1 MKRFSIFGSALMI
14 LAVCAVGSLF
24 AEDRIISTDT
34 EINEA
39 VSYGTLKITTTTAD
53 GAVNATLGS
62 SADVTV
68 TTNLVMGDSSN
79 TQTET
84 LTINGGK
91 LNLTATTGPN
101 ADYPLKF
108 DMVGHYP
115 NSTCTINI
123 NEGGS
128 LTAYRLVVGWHGKGY
143 LNVNNGT
150 AAINNLDFG
159 GNYQLGNYQAVSGVT
174 VGANGTLKV
183 QTTVRNQGTVGPL
196 DQTITLSGGTLTTLD
211 DQTTAT
217 VNVTLVLTEGTTSTL
232 NIPTGK
238 TFTLSPATISGSG
251 TLNVTGD
258 GVLNFSGTTTLS
270 GNFNRSNTVIMNN
283 SGNLTVANGG
293 SFTTTSNLCLR
304 GATLT
309 VQDGATVNIGRIV
322 ICDANNATSSVTQ
335 SGGTVNIT
343 GTNNTHT
350 TSASFMIGHWPG
362 GATYTLSGG
371 TLNSLGADMHLTWDC
386 NGTFTATGGTA
397 NLLGIIM
404 EDHNANRVGTVNLE
418 GTRLNIGA
426 SGITRSNLSSTTG
439 HTVNLKSG
447 TLGALADW
455 SSPLNMN
462 LTSGAVKIDTAKW
475 DTATGAS
482 TTTGQTITLSGALSG
497 TGGITKVGEG
507 TLILSGQNTYT
518 GTTVVQG
525 GSVDVSGK
533 LAGNISIQK
542 GTLNIKDGAD
552 ITVTWFNICDASGN
566 PTCTVNQTGGSIT
579 VTGSNF
585 PAKITNAG
593 SFKIS
598 HYPGTANYNLYGGT
612 LTAKNALTQ
621 ISWDGSATLNVAGGT
636 ADLYGIAL
644 CDHNYSETSLSGTTA
659 VFRMNFDSTKAD
671 AAPVVKIGAGG
682 INYWRDISNGATNFC
697 PDKSANDSRKYAELG
712 NGKIQAT
719 ADWSSNLP
727 LKLTDAENGTTFD
740 TAGHKITLKNGLQG
754 TGSLKVQGTGE
765 VEVQGDVTYTGS
777 TTIDEGATLTF
788 KTDSA
793 YIINALTGTGTLA
806 VAGTSELTLPANTAF
821 EGTLL
826 LKESGTVKAAG
837 TVKNLE
843 FANGG
848 ILQLTA
854 SEDESALFS
863 ITGDVTAAGGS
874 IEILNSA
881 DEDVIQIAKLL
892 NPDEFADFAG
902 VSVSRSGEGMVLA
915 LDGNT
920 VLAGTHNALPEPSAW
935 LLLVLG
941 LIGLTELKR
950 FGRTASRRS

>member
-1 MKRFSIFGSALMI
+1 MKRFSIFGSAL
-14 LAVCAVGSLF
+14 
-24 AEDRIISTDT
+24 STDT

-39 VSYGTLKITTTTAD
+39 VSYDTLKITTSTD
-53 GAVNATLGS
+53 NGVVNVTLGS
-62 SADVTV
+62 NANVTV
-68 TTNLVMGDSSN
+68 TTNLRMGDSSN
-79 TQTET
+79 TQTEN
-84 LTINGGK
+84 LTINGGM
-91 LNLTATTGPN
+91 LNLTATTGP
-101 ADYPLKF
+101 DSSYPLKF
-108 DMVGHYP
+108 NMVGHYP
-115 NSTCTINI
+115 ASTSTINI

-143 LNVNNGT
+143 LNINNGT
-150 AAINNLDFG
+150 ASINNLDFG
-159 GNYQLGNYQAVSGVT
+159 GNYQLGNHKAVSGVT
-174 VGANGTLKV
+174 IGANGTLKV
-183 QTTVRNQGTVGPL
+183 QTTVRNEGSAGPL

-217 VNVTLVLTEGTTSTL
+217 VNIPLVLTEGTTSKL
-232 NIPTGK
+232 DVPSGK
-238 TFTLSPATISGSG
+238 TFTLSPATISGAG
-251 TLNVTGD
+251 TLNVTGE
-258 GVLNFSGTTTLS
+258 GTFNLTGTTTLS
-270 GNFNRSNTVIMNN
+270 GTMTR
-283 SGNLTVANGG
+283 SGNVFMTSSAALTVADGG
-293 SFTTTSNLCLR
+293 SFTTNNLLLR

-309 VQDGATVNIGRIV
+309 VQDGAAVSLGRIV

-350 TSASFMIGHWPG
+350 TSASFMVGHWPG

-404 EDHNANRVGTVNLE
+404 EDHNANRVGTVNLD
-418 GTRLNIGA
+418 GARVNIGA
-426 SGITRSNLSSTTG
+426 SGITRTNLSSTVA

-455 SSPLNMN
+455 SSPLKMN
-462 LTSGAVKIDTAKW
+462 LTGGSVKIDTAKW
-475 DTATGAS
+475 DAAAGAS

-518 GTTVVQG
+518 GSTVIQG
-525 GSVDVSGK
+525 GTVDVSGK

-542 GTLNIKDGAD
+542 GTLNIKDGAN
-552 ITVTWFNICDASGN
+552 ITVSWFNICDASGN

-579 VTGSNF
+579 VLGTNF
-585 PAKITNAG
+585 PAKVTNGG

-598 HYPGTANYNLYGGT
+598 HYPGTANYNLYAGT

-712 NGKIQAT
+712 NGTIQAT

-727 LKLTDAENGTTFD
+727 LKLTDAANGTTFD

-765 VEVQGDVTYTGS
+765 VEVQGDVTYAGS

-793 YIINALTGTGTLA
+793 YIINALGGTGTLA
-806 VAGTSELTLPANTAF
+806 AAGTSELTLPADTAF

-826 LKESGTVKAAG
+826 LKESGKVKAAG
-837 TVKNLE
+837 EVKNLE

-854 SEDESALFS
+854 SEDESELFS
-863 ITGDVTAAGGS
+863 ITGDVTAAGGA

-892 NPDEFADFAG
+892 NPDEFANLA
-902 VSVSRSGEGMVLA
+902 SVSAYRGGESLVLA
-915 LDGNT
+915 LDGNI
-920 VLAGTHNALPEPSAW
+920 LMAGTHDALPEPSTW

-941 LIGLTELKR
+941 LVGLTELKR

>member
-1 MKRFSIFGSALMI
+1 MKRFSIFGSALMV
-14 LAVCAVGSLF
+14 LAVCAAGSLF
-24 AEDRIISTDT
+24 AEDRTISTDT

-39 VSYGTLKITTTTAD
+39 VSYDTLKITTSTD
-53 GAVNATLGS
+53 NGVVNVTLGS
-62 SADVTV
+62 NANVTV
-68 TTNLVMGDSSN
+68 TTNLRMGDSSN
-79 TQTET
+79 TQTEN
-84 LTINGGK
+84 LTINGGM
-91 LNLTATTGPN
+91 LNLTATTGP
-101 ADYPLKF
+101 DSSYPLKF
-108 DMVGHYP
+108 NMVGHYP
-115 NSTCTINI
+115 ASTSTINI

-143 LNVNNGT
+143 LNINNGT
-150 AAINNLDFG
+150 ASINNLDFG
-159 GNYQLGNYQAVSGVT
+159 GNYQLGNHKAVSGVT
-174 VGANGTLKV
+174 IGANGTLKV
-183 QTTVRNQGTVGPL
+183 QTTVRNEGSAGPL

-217 VNVTLVLTEGTTSTL
+217 VNIPLVLTEGTTSKL
-232 NIPTGK
+232 DVPSGK
-238 TFTLSPATISGSG
+238 TFTLSPATISGAG
-251 TLNVTGD
+251 TLNVTGE
-258 GVLNFSGTTTLS
+258 GTFNLTGTTTLS
-270 GNFNRSNTVIMNN
+270 GTMTR
-283 SGNLTVANGG
+283 SGNVFMTSSAALTVADGG
-293 SFTTTSNLCLR
+293 SFTTNNLLLR

-309 VQDGATVNIGRIV
+309 VQDGAAVSLGRIV

-350 TSASFMIGHWPG
+350 TSASFMVGHWPG

-404 EDHNANRVGTVNLE
+404 EDHNANRVGTVNLD
-418 GTRLNIGA
+418 GARVNIGA
-426 SGITRSNLSSTTG
+426 SGITRTNLSSTVA

-455 SSPLNMN
+455 SSPLKMN
-462 LTSGAVKIDTAKW
+462 LTGGSVKIDTAKW
-475 DTATGAS
+475 DAAAGAS

-518 GTTVVQG
+518 GSTVIQG
-525 GSVDVSGK
+525 GTVDVSGK

-542 GTLNIKDGAD
+542 GTLNIKDGAN
-552 ITVTWFNICDASGN
+552 ITVSWFNICDASGN

-579 VTGSNF
+579 VLGTNF
-585 PAKITNAG
+585 PAKVTNGG

-598 HYPGTANYNLYGGT
+598 HYPGTANYNLYAGT

-659 VFRMNFDSTKAD
+659 VFRMNFDSTKAT
-671 AAPVVKIGAGG
+671 AAPVVKIGEGG
-682 INYWRDISNGATNFC
+682 INYWRDISNGSQNFC
-697 PDKSANDSRKYAELG
+697 PDKSANDSKKYAELG
-712 NGKIQAT
+712 NGTIQAT

-727 LKLTDAENGTTFD
+727 LKLTDAANGTTFD
-740 TAGHKITLKNGLQG
+740 TQDYKITLKNGLQG
-754 TGSLKVQGTGE
+754 AGSLKVQGNGE
-765 VEVQGDVTYTGS
+765 VEVQGDVTYAGS

-793 YIINALTGTGTLA
+793 YIINALGGTGTLA
-806 VAGTSELTLPANTAF
+806 AAGTSELTLPADTAF

-826 LKESGTVKAAG
+826 LKESGKVKAAG
-837 TVKNLE
+837 EVKNLE

-854 SEDESALFS
+854 SEDESELFS
-863 ITGDVTAAGGS
+863 ITGDVTAAGGA

-892 NPDEFADFAG
+892 NPDEFANLA
-902 VSVSRSGEGMVLA
+902 SVSAYRGGESLVLA
-915 LDGNT
+915 LDGNI
-920 VLAGTHNALPEPSAW
+920 LMAGTHDALPEPSTW

-941 LIGLTELKR
+941 LVGLTELKR

>member
-1 MKRFSIFGSALMI
+1 
-14 LAVCAVGSLF
+14 
-24 AEDRIISTDT
+24 
-34 EINEA
+34 
-39 VSYGTLKITTTTAD
+39 
-53 GAVNATLGS
+53 
-62 SADVTV
+62 
-68 TTNLVMGDSSN
+68 
-79 TQTET
+79 
-84 LTINGGK
+84 
-91 LNLTATTGPN
+91 
-101 ADYPLKF
+101 
-108 DMVGHYP
+108 MVGHYP
-115 NSTCTINI
+115 ASTSTINI

-150 AAINNLDFG
+150 AAINNLDLG

-217 VNVTLVLTEGTTSTL
+217 VNVPLVLTEGTTSTL

-309 VQDGATVNIGRIV
+309 VQDGATANIGRIV

-418 GTRLNIGA
+418 GARVNIGA
-426 SGITRSNLSSTTG
+426 SGITRSNLNSVVA

-455 SSPLNMN
+455 SSPLSMN
-462 LTSGAVKIDTAKW
+462 LTSGTVKIDTGKW
-475 DTATGAS
+475 DTATGQS

-542 GTLNIKDGAD
+542 GTLNIKDGAN
-552 ITVTWFNICDASGN
+552 ITVSWFNICDASGN

-644 CDHNYSETSLSGTTA
+644 CDHNYSQTSLSGTTA
-659 VFRMNFDSTKAD
+659 VFQMNFDSTKAD
-671 AAPVVKIGAGG
+671 TAPVVKIGAGG

-697 PDKSANDSRKYAELG
+697 PDKSANDSKKYAELG
-712 NGKIQAT
+712 NGTIQAT

-740 TAGHKITLKNGLQG
+740 TQNYKITLKNGLQG
-754 TGSLKVQGTGE
+754 TGSLKVQGNGE

-793 YIINALTGTGTLA
+793 CIINALTGTGTLA
-806 VAGTSELTLPANTAF
+806 AVGSSELTLPADTAF

-848 ILQLTA
+848 ILQLAA

-863 ITGDVTAAGGS
+863 ITGDVTAAGGL

-920 VLAGTHNALPEPSAW
+920 VLAGTYNALPEPSAW

-941 LIGLTELKR
+941 LIGLKR
-950 FGRTASRRS
+950 IGRRSCVEN

>member
-1 MKRFSIFGSALMI
+1 
-14 LAVCAVGSLF
+14 
-24 AEDRIISTDT
+24 
-34 EINEA
+34 
-39 VSYGTLKITTTTAD
+39 
-53 GAVNATLGS
+53 
-62 SADVTV
+62 
-68 TTNLVMGDSSN
+68 
-79 TQTET
+79 
-84 LTINGGK
+84 
-91 LNLTATTGPN
+91 
-101 ADYPLKF
+101 
-108 DMVGHYP
+108 
-115 NSTCTINI
+115 
-123 NEGGS
+123 
-128 LTAYRLVVGWHGKGY
+128 
-143 LNVNNGT
+143 
-150 AAINNLDFG
+150 
-159 GNYQLGNYQAVSGVT
+159 
-174 VGANGTLKV
+174 
-183 QTTVRNQGTVGPL
+183 NQGTVGPL

-217 VNVTLVLTEGTTSTL
+217 VNVPLVLTEGTTSKL
-232 NIPTGK
+232 DVPSGK
-238 TFTLSPATISGSG
+238 TFTLNSATISGSG
-251 TLNVTGD
+251 MLNVTGD
-258 GVLNFSGTTTLS
+258 GTFNLTGTTTLS
-270 GNFNRSNTVIMNN
+270 GKLTR
-283 SGNLTVANGG
+283 SGNVFMTSNAALTVADGG
-293 SFTTTSNLCLR
+293 SFTTTSSLLMR

-309 VQDGATVNIGRIV
+309 VQDGATANIGRIV

-418 GTRLNIGA
+418 GARLNIGA
-426 SGITRSNLSSTTG
+426 SGITRTNLNSVVA

-455 SSPLNMN
+455 SSPLNMK
-462 LTSGAVKIDTAKW
+462 LTSASIRIDTGKW
-475 DTATGAS
+475 DTATGQS

-542 GTLNIKDGAD
+542 GTLNIKDGAN
-552 ITVTWFNICDASGN
+552 ITVSWFNICDASGN

-644 CDHNYSETSLSGTTA
+644 CDHNYSQTSLSGTTA
-659 VFRMNFDSTKAD
+659 VFQMNFDSTKAD
-671 AAPVVKIGAGG
+671 TAPVVKIGAGA

-697 PDKSANDSRKYAELG
+697 PDKSANDSKKYAELG
-712 NGKIQAT
+712 NGTVQAT

-765 VEVQGDVTYTGS
+765 VEVQGDVTYAGS

-793 YIINALTGTGTLA
+793 CIINALTGTGTLA
-806 VAGTSELTLPANTAF
+806 AAGSSELTLPADTAF

-848 ILQLTA
+848 ILQLKA
-854 SEDESALFS
+854 SEDESTLFS

-892 NPDEFADFAG
+892 NPDEFADFAV

-920 VLAGTHNALPEPSAW
+920 VLAGTYNALPEPSAW

-941 LIGLTELKR
+941 LIGLKR
-950 FGRTASRRS
+950 IGRRSCVEN

>member
-1 MKRFSIFGSALMI
+1 
-14 LAVCAVGSLF
+14 
-24 AEDRIISTDT
+24 
-34 EINEA
+34 
-39 VSYGTLKITTTTAD
+39 SYDTLKITTSTD
-53 GAVNATLGS
+53 NGVVNVTLGS
-62 SADVTV
+62 NANVTV
-68 TTNLVMGDSSN
+68 TTNLRMGDSSN
-79 TQTET
+79 TQTEN
-84 LTINGGK
+84 LTINGGM
-91 LNLTATTGPN
+91 LNLTATTGP
-101 ADYPLKF
+101 DSSYPLKF
-108 DMVGHYP
+108 NMVGHYP
-115 NSTCTINI
+115 ASTSTINI

-143 LNVNNGT
+143 LNINNGT
-150 AAINNLDFG
+150 ASINNLDFG
-159 GNYQLGNYQAVSGVT
+159 GNYQLGNHKAVSGVT
-174 VGANGTLKV
+174 IGANGTLKV
-183 QTTVRNQGTVGPL
+183 QTTVRNEGSAGPL

-217 VNVTLVLTEGTTSTL
+217 VNIPLVLTEGTTSKL
-232 NIPTGK
+232 DVPSGK
-238 TFTLSPATISGSG
+238 TFTLSPATISGAG
-251 TLNVTGD
+251 TLNVTGE
-258 GVLNFSGTTTLS
+258 GTFNLTGTTTLS
-270 GNFNRSNTVIMNN
+270 GTMTR
-283 SGNLTVANGG
+283 SGNVFMTSSAALTVADGG
-293 SFTTTSNLCLR
+293 SFTTNNLLLR

-309 VQDGATVNIGRIV
+309 VQDGAAVSLGRIV

-350 TSASFMIGHWPG
+350 TSASFMVGHWPG

-404 EDHNANRVGTVNLE
+404 EDHNANRVGTVNLD
-418 GTRLNIGA
+418 GARVNIGA
-426 SGITRSNLSSTTG
+426 SGITRTNLSSTVA

-455 SSPLNMN
+455 SSPLKMN
-462 LTSGAVKIDTAKW
+462 LTGGSVKIDTAKW
-475 DTATGAS
+475 DAAAGAS

-518 GTTVVQG
+518 GSTVIQG
-525 GSVDVSGK
+525 GTVDVSGK

-542 GTLNIKDGAD
+542 GTLNIKDGAN
-552 ITVTWFNICDASGN
+552 ITVSWFNICDASGN

-579 VTGSNF
+579 VLGTNF
-585 PAKITNAG
+585 PAKVTNGG

-598 HYPGTANYNLYGGT
+598 HYPGTANYNLYAGT

-659 VFRMNFDSTKAD
+659 VFRMNFDSTKAT
-671 AAPVVKIGAGG
+671 AAPVVKIGEGG
-682 INYWRDISNGATNFC
+682 INYWRDISNGSQNFC
-697 PDKSANDSRKYAELG
+697 PDKSANDSKKYAELG
-712 NGKIQAT
+712 NGTIQAT

-727 LKLTDAENGTTFD
+727 LKLTDAANGTTFD
-740 TAGHKITLKNGLQG
+740 TQDYKITLKNGLQG

-765 VEVQGDVTYTGS
+765 VEVQGDVTYAGS

-793 YIINALTGTGTLA
+793 YIINALGGTGTLA
-806 VAGTSELTLPANTAF
+806 AAGTSELTLPADTAF

-826 LKESGTVKAAG
+826 LKESGKVKAAG
-837 TVKNLE
+837 EVKNLE

-854 SEDESALFS
+854 SEDESELFS
-863 ITGDVTAAGGS
+863 ITGDVTAAGGA

-892 NPDEFADFAG
+892 NPDEFANLA
-902 VSVSRSGEGMVLA
+902 SVSAYRGGESLVLA
-915 LDGNT
+915 LDGNI
-920 VLAGTHNALPEPSAW
+920 LMAGTHDALPEPSTW

-941 LIGLTELKR
+941 LVGLTELKR

>member
-1 MKRFSIFGSALMI
+1 MKRFSIFGSALMV

-24 AEDRIISTDT
+24 AEDRTISTDT

-115 NSTCTINI
+115 ASTCTINI

-159 GNYQLGNYQAVSGVT
+159 GNYQLGNHQAVSGIT
-174 VGANGTLKV
+174 IGANGTLKV
-183 QTTVRNQGTVGPL
+183 QTTVRNEGTVGPL

-217 VNVTLVLTEGTTSTL
+217 VNIPLVLTEGTTSKL
-232 NIPTGK
+232 DVPSGK
-238 TFTLSPATISGSG
+238 TFTLNSPTISGSG

-258 GVLNFSGTTTLS
+258 GSFNLSGTTTLS
-270 GNFNRSNTVIMNN
+270 GKMTR
-283 SGNLTVANGG
+283 SGNVFMTNSASLTVADGG
-293 SFTTTSNLCLR
+293 SFTTTSSLLMR

-309 VQDGATVNIGRIV
+309 VQDGATANIGRIV

-418 GTRLNIGA
+418 GARLNIGA

-455 SSPLNMN
+455 SSPLNMK
-462 LTSGAVKIDTAKW
+462 LTSASIRIDTGKW
-475 DTATGAS
+475 DTATGQS

-552 ITVTWFNICDASGN
+552 ITVSWFNICDASGN

-712 NGKIQAT
+712 NGTIQAT

-765 VEVQGDVTYTGS
+765 VEVQGDVTYAGS
-777 TTIDEGATLTF
+777 TTIDGGATLTF
-788 KTDSA
+788 KTNSGC
-793 YIINALTGTGTLA
+793 IINALGGTGTLA
-806 VAGTSELTLPANTAF
+806 AAGSSELTLPADTAF

-854 SEDESALFS
+854 SEDASELFS
-863 ITGDVTAAGGS
+863 ITGDVRAVGGA
-874 IEILNSA
+874 IEIEDSTGA
-881 DEDVIQIAKLL
+881 DVIQIAKLL

-920 VLAGTHNALPEPSAW
+920 VLAGTYNALPEPSAW

-941 LIGLTELKR
+941 LIGLTKLKR
-950 FGRTASRRS
+950 FGRCYCVEK

>member
-1 MKRFSIFGSALMI
+1 MKRFSIFGSALMV

-39 VSYGTLKITTTTAD
+39 VSYGTLKITTTIAD

-79 TQTET
+79 VQTET
-84 LTINGGK
+84 LTIIGGK

-115 NSTCTINI
+115 ASTSTINI

-143 LNVNNGT
+143 LNINNGT
-150 AAINNLDFG
+150 AAITNLDVG

-211 DQTTAT
+211 DQTTTT
-217 VNVTLVLTEGTTSTL
+217 VNIPLVLTEGTTSKL
-232 NIPTGK
+232 DVPSGK
-238 TFTLSPATISGSG
+238 TFTLNSATISGSG
-251 TLNVTGD
+251 MLNVTGD
-258 GVLNFSGTTTLS
+258 GSFNLSGTTTLS
-270 GNFNRSNTVIMNN
+270 GKMTR
-283 SGNLTVANGG
+283 SGNVFMTNSASLTVANGG

-309 VQDGATVNIGRIV
+309 VQDGATANIGRIV

-418 GTRLNIGA
+418 GARLNIGA
-426 SGITRSNLSSTTG
+426 SGITRSNLSSVVA

-475 DTATGAS
+475 DAAAGAS

-525 GSVDVSGK
+525 GAVDVSGK

-552 ITVTWFNICDASGN
+552 ITVSWFNICDASGN

-644 CDHNYSETSLSGTTA
+644 CDHNYSQTSLSGTTA

-697 PDKSANDSRKYAELG
+697 PDKSANDSKKYAELG
-712 NGKIQAT
+712 NGTIQAT

-754 TGSLKVQGTGE
+754 TGSLKVQGNGE
-765 VEVQGDVTYTGS
+765 VEVQGDVTYAGS

-793 YIINALTGTGTLA
+793 CIINALTGTGTLA
-806 VAGTSELTLPANTAF
+806 AAGSSELTLPADTAF

-826 LKESGTVKAAG
+826 LKDSGTVKAAG

-920 VLAGTHNALPEPSAW
+920 VLAGTYNALPEPSAW

-941 LIGLTELKR
+941 LIGLKR
-950 FGRTASRRS
+950 IGRRSCVEN